1 MISYYLKNFC
11 VIQKGEHYF
20 AVMEGDRYDREP
32 IGEEITSGTSF
43 HNAFKK
49 AKLLQR
55 GYDIAKDYTW

>member
-1 MISYYLKNFC
+1 
-11 VIQKGEHYF
+11 
-20 AVMEGDRYDREP
+20 MEGDRWDRKP
-32 IGEEITSGTSF
+32 FGAEITSGTSF